1 MNHLSLNRDES
12 ERLATNTSHQL
23 LLIFLHLSKMAT
35 EERLITKN
43 VLYAGEGDV
52 PEFENGSKVK
62 TFHSIARL

>member
-1 MNHLSLNRDES
+1 MIH
-12 ERLATNTSHQL
+12 
-23 LLIFLHLSKMAT
+23 LIFGACPNVPTGVHVAT